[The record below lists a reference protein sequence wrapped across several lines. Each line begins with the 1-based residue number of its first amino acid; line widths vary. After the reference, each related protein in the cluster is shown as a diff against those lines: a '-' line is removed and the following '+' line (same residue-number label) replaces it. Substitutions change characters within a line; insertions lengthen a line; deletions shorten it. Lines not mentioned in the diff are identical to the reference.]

1 MQISKRLSYVL
12 VFAVCFGA
20 LVIDRAFLAPH
31 EAAAGDG
38 AGFVVLSN
46 HPALP
51 DDTPAA
57 EVPERDR

>member
-12 VFAVCFGA
+12 TFVVCCGA

-38 AGFVVLSN
+38 AEFVVLSN

-51 DDTPAA
+51 DDPAEA
-57 EVPERDR
+57 EPRRDR